1 MRGAYVRGGTS
12 RSHDPR
18 ERRREGESSLRNLKK
33 VRKTREA
40 EEYSGEMALTP
51 RVEEW
56 MMETEVEHQK
66 YGRQEAQVEENSNKE
81 QESRVGGVPHS
92 FAEIVRMGK
101 NAANEVGDQNIEKMA
116 TDEAV
121 EEPED
126 SDEDESD
133 IIVKKMPNG
142 LYNLVIGEEV
152 KRELRKEWWDT
163 LIVKLCGRVGHDK
176 ANCKEGKRDPS
187 PEQQIQKEG
196 QATNT
201 EVEEEDR
208 NGNKNIDKGKKVIE
222 EPADAFGP
230 WMIVQRSTRGK
241 KTTKPGEGTSSGGGG
256 KEKEKERKI
265 ESEGRQ
271 SRFAVL
277 AEEEPERN
285 EESNPK
291 ATAGISNKPQSE
303 KDKENWIVSIQPSQ
317 VLSLAIPQTALED
330 PAQSKPPD
338 PPFNS
343 LQTSELVEAMLVYE
357 NEEANK
363 AIQQGVNPL
372 QATIRTL
379 KEIKSQHRPDITLI
393 YEPKCSGNKATEVIK
408 ALGFNFSLLE
418 EADGYVGGI
427 WVLWDNPALTINIL
441 ETHHQYVAMEVK
453 DPSHSPWKLTAV
465 YANNI
470 EFSIGNGRRIR
481 LWIDL
486 WLKNEGSLIQKAII
500 PIEEENMEITLT
512 EATDLNGGWDFN
524 LLRRYLPDNIIY
536 KIQAIHPPWDN
547 LEEDKILWS
556 LTPTGEFSIAS
567 TYRKISQQTDTQDR
581 IWEVLWGWKG
591 PQKIKIF
598 MWLTL
603 HRKLMTG
610 ARRRKLFGTGDEC
623 HRCNSL
629 TEDQSHLPAGGYGGG
644 VTVKSSLLPSDG

>member
-33 VRKTREA
+33 VRKTGEA

-56 MMETEVEHQK
+56 MMETEVEHQEQ
-66 YGRQEAQVEENSNKE
+66 GRQEAQGEENSNKE

-126 SDEDESD
+126 GNEDESD

-163 LIVKLCGRVGHDK
+163 LIVKLLGRKISLLAMKRRLEVMWGKRGSIDVIDLGNEFLLVKFYNSEDLDFALMEGPWKILDYYLSVRMWKPDFNPMNTSIDNIAAWIRLPGLAIEYYCRPILEKIGNIVGRTIKVDTNTAKITREKFARLCVEVDLQQPLVSQYQINGQTHVVEYEGIHLVCFRCGRVGHDK
-176 ANCKEGKRDPS
+176 AKCKEGKQDPS
-187 PEQQIQKEG
+187 PEQQIQKEV

-222 EPADAFGP
+222 EPADSFGP
-230 WMIVQRSTRGK
+230 WMIVQRSMRGK
-241 KTTKPGEGTSSGGGG
+241 KTTKSGEGTSSGGGG

-291 ATAGISNKPQSE
+291 ATAGISNEPQSE
-303 KDKENWIVSIQPSQ
+303 KDKGMSSTPSHKKNN
-317 VLSLAIPQTALED
+317 LDLP
-330 PAQSKPPD
+330 KP
-338 PPFNS
+338 
-343 LQTSELVEAMLVYE
+343 
-357 NEEANK
+357 
-363 AIQQGVNPL
+363 VNPTHMSTTRPKSPNTRAHK
-372 QATIRTL
+372 QAQIANTPEKNTVQHQQINSNNPV
-379 KEIKSQHRPDITLI
+379 SQPEHQLDKNPHAMTQTCNTPNSSSVQPNDFILNNPD
-393 YEPKCSGNKATEVIK
+393 
-408 ALGFNFSLLE
+408 
-418 EADGYVGGI
+418 
-427 WVLWDNPALTINIL
+427 
-441 ETHHQYVAMEVK
+441 
-453 DPSHSPWKLTAV
+453 
-465 YANNI
+465 
-470 EFSIGNGRRIR
+470 
-481 LWIDL
+481 
-486 WLKNEGSLIQKAII
+486 
-500 PIEEENMEITLT
+500 
-512 EATDLNGGWDFN
+512 
-524 LLRRYLPDNIIY
+524 
-536 KIQAIHPPWDN
+536 HPPH
-547 LEEDKILWS
+547 
-556 LTPTGEFSIAS
+556 F
-567 TYRKISQQTDTQDR
+567 
-581 IWEVLWGWKG
+581 
-591 PQKIKIF
+591 
-598 MWLTL
+598 
-603 HRKLMTG
+603 
-610 ARRRKLFGTGDEC
+610 
-623 HRCNSL
+623 
-629 TEDQSHLPAGGYGGG
+629 
-644 VTVKSSLLPSDG
+644 